1 VRLRRR
7 IVSQQYPQGGRQPL
21 GEVLQPMSGPGA
33 HFGQATE
40 RPEAYCRGVP
50 QPGDIL
56 DTFFI
61 APDCCFRIV
70 WSGELRASH
79 CEQPA
84 VWKGLLTVKDRTYM
98 VWACEEH
105 VGDLEEVRR
114 VP

>member
-1 VRLRRR
+1 
-7 IVSQQYPQGGRQPL
+7 
-21 GEVLQPMSGPGA
+21 
-33 HFGQATE
+33 
-40 RPEAYCRGVP
+40 VP

-70 WSGELRASH
+70 WSGERRASH

-84 VWKGLLTVKDRTYM
+84 VWKGLFTVKDRTYM

-105 VGDLEEVRR
+105 VEDLEEMRR